1 MSNTK
6 SELFEKHPEWILQ
19 CKNRPLS
26 TGRGGTQIVLDLT
39 NPEVQD
45 FVFSVI
51 DNLMTQYPEIA
62 YMKWD
67 ANSCM
72 LDYGSPYSPKEK
84 QSHLYIEH
92 HRGLNNVLERIRAKY
107 PQLILQACAGGGGRI
122 NYGILPYF
130 DEFWTSDDTD
140 ALQRVYLQWGVSCF
154 YPTIAMAAHVS
165 ADKNHQTGRY
175 LPLKFRLEFNL

>member
-1 MSNTK
+1 
-6 SELFEKHPEWILQ
+6 
-19 CKNRPLS
+19 
-26 TGRGGTQIVLDLT
+26 
-39 NPEVQD
+39 
-45 FVFSVI
+45 
-51 DNLMTQYPEIA
+51 MTHYPEIA

-72 LDYGSPYSPKEK
+72 LDYGSPYLPKEK
-84 QSHLYIEH
+84 QSHLYIEY

-154 YPTIAMAAHVS
+154 YPAIAMAAHVS

-175 LPLKFRLEFNL
+175 LPLKFRFDVAMSGRLGMEMQPEDMTEAIYPKSNPSI

>member
-84 QSHLYIEH
+84 QSHLYIEQTTFWNESVPNI
-92 HRGLNNVLERIRAKY
+92 RNLYFKLVLEVEAASTMVYCLISMSSGRVTIQMHYNVSICNGAFPAFIR
-107 PQLILQACAGGGGRI
+107 L
-122 NYGILPYF
+122 LP
-130 DEFWTSDDTD
+130 W
-140 ALQRVYLQWGVSCF
+140 
-154 YPTIAMAAHVS
+154 
-165 ADKNHQTGRY
+165 
-175 LPLKFRLEFNL
+175 LPM

>member
-1 MSNTK
+1 
-6 SELFEKHPEWILQ
+6 
-19 CKNRPLS
+19 
-26 TGRGGTQIVLDLT
+26 
-39 NPEVQD
+39 
-45 FVFSVI
+45 
-51 DNLMTQYPEIA
+51 
-62 YMKWD
+62 
-67 ANSCM
+67 M

-154 YPTIAMAAHVS
+154 YPTIAMAA
-165 ADKNHQTGRY
+165 
-175 LPLKFRLEFNL
+175 L

>member
-107 PQLILQACAGGGGRI
+107 PQLIL
-122 NYGILPYF
+122 
-130 DEFWTSDDTD
+130 
-140 ALQRVYLQWGVSCF
+140 
-154 YPTIAMAAHVS
+154 
-165 ADKNHQTGRY
+165 
-175 LPLKFRLEFNL
+175 

>member
-107 PQLILQACAGGGGRI
+107 PQLMEVEAASTMVYCLISMSSGRVTI
-122 NYGILPYF
+122 QMHYNVSICNGAFPAFIRLLP
-130 DEFWTSDDTD
+130 W
-140 ALQRVYLQWGVSCF
+140 
-154 YPTIAMAAHVS
+154 
-165 ADKNHQTGRY
+165 
-175 LPLKFRLEFNL
+175 LPM

>member
-26 TGRGGTQIVLDLT
+26 TGRGGTQIVLDLS

-92 HRGLNNVLERIRAKY
+92 HRGLNNVLEAASTMVYCLISMSSGRVTIQMHYNVSICNGAFPAFIR
-107 PQLILQACAGGGGRI
+107 L
-122 NYGILPYF
+122 LP
-130 DEFWTSDDTD
+130 W
-140 ALQRVYLQWGVSCF
+140 
-154 YPTIAMAAHVS
+154 
-165 ADKNHQTGRY
+165 
-175 LPLKFRLEFNL
+175 LPM